1 MDYPLGDGT
10 NNYDDKKP
18 YIVKVK
24 TEFDV
29 TPNLLVATNEK
40 SQEVD
45 RQLGHKDA
53 YRQRILNQIYHVDDV
68 LIFPGDSC
76 FVNMCNS
83 KRCDKFHTLFG
94 CFGCGPMHLNIYGL
108 FLNRATIF
116 TKRSLSD
123 TDEYPNHA
131 YEPDPSYSNIGESVP
146 LADRPSP
153 SST

>member
-83 KRCDKFHTLFG
+83 DCCNLFYILFN
-94 CFGCGPMHLNIYGL
+94 CFGFGTVQVNIYGL
-108 FLNRATIF
+108 FLNRATIY

-123 TDEYPNHA
+123 TDEYPNQA
-131 YEPDPSYSNIGESVP
+131 FEPDPSFGQIGESVP
-146 LADRPSP
+146 ESKRVYTSE
-153 SST
+153 